1 MMPPPPR
8 SSTTL
13 YSQQQHEAQDE
24 FVVEEEA
31 TEANMTTT
39 TTTRAKTP
47 LSEIVEAFEELAK
60 SLNSRRIR
68 NSDKGAGGELRLD
81 AFSKTCSLVSVL
93 FSCLGLAF
101 RFAESEYV
109 AKVLPFSFISLLK
122 SSVSFFFFLYFLKIF
137 TLLTLIF
144 LPDT

>member
-24 FVVEEEA
+24 FIVEEEA

-122 SSVSFFFFLYFLKIF
+122 SSVSFFFPLFFKNIYFTYSHF
-137 TLLTLIF
+137 F
-144 LPDT
+144 A

>member
-60 SLNSRRIR
+60 SLNSWRIR

>member
-1 MMPPPPR
+1 
-8 SSTTL
+8 
-13 YSQQQHEAQDE
+13 
-24 FVVEEEA
+24 
-31 TEANMTTT
+31 MTTT

-122 SSVSFFFFLYFLKIF
+122 SSVSFFFSFIF
-137 TLLTLIF
+137 
-144 LPDT
+144 